1 METND
6 KKDKET
12 YKIIGAAMIVS
23 NHLGCGFLESVY
35 QEALE
40 IEFNQQN
47 INFIRENILPVY
59 YKTLN

>member
-1 METND
+1 MT
-6 KKDKET
+6 
-12 YKIIGAAMIVS
+12 VS

-47 INFIRENILPVY
+47 INFIREKILPVY

>member
-6 KKDKET
+6 RKDKET
-12 YKIIGAAMIVS
+12 YKIIGAAMTVS

-47 INFIRENILPVY
+47 INFIREKILPVY